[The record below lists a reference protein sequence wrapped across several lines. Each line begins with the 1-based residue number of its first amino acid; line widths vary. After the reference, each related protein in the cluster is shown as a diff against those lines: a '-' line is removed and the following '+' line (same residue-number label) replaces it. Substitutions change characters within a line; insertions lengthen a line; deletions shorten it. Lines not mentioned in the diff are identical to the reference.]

1 MVHVTFQNLCCRAML
16 FAQVRTSSQN
26 GKRARGGR
34 GPRGECR
41 TKGPWPGRSDQ
52 TRGAPHS
59 LSSSEQRATGVSMR
73 RKLLKLGVP
82 QRDPDGQQK
91 REELISEQKGDAF
104 VRRQSPG
111 LRKKTHS
118 VTSRHILY
126 GEPPTPERF
135 WMSGSCDGVPH
146 PANDRA
152 KTANSKAR
160 KRRIFTS
167 QLVIAN
173 EPIMVR
179 SILMSIQV
187 GGKMRQ
193 DTWWLPSQAHVAAR
207 FGRPGSWGQ
216 GVISTSALLQPI

>member
-1 MVHVTFQNLCCRAML
+1 MPH
-16 FAQVRTSSQN
+16 
-26 GKRARGGR
+26 
-34 GPRGECR
+34 
-41 TKGPWPGRSDQ
+41 KGPWPRRSDQ

-59 LSSSEQRATGVSMR
+59 LSSSEQRATGVPMR
-73 RKLLKLGVP
+73 RKLLKARCPSKGP
-82 QRDPDGQQK
+82 RWSTKKGGID
-91 REELISEQKGDAF
+91 LIAKG
-104 VRRQSPG
+104 RRICAPPKS
-111 LRKKTHS
+111 RVAKETHS
-118 VTSRHILY
+118 VTSRHVLY
-126 GEPPTPERF
+126 GEPPTPECF